1 MPGALSC
8 SEGALRR
15 LVFFSEIAIVCGL
28 HCGDSGP
35 LMAKEDARAVEAL
48 TTINKVLSALDDQ
61 SRQRVIDS
69 VITFFGHNRARS
81 EDLQARVSTPSSPRP
96 QFSEDH
102 RPSPKE
108 FLFQKQPKTDVERM
122 ACLAFYLTHFRDTP
136 HFKTLDLAKLNTEA
150 AQTKFSNAAYAAN
163 NATSSGYLAPAPK
176 GQRQITAAGEQFVAA
191 LPDREAAQ
199 NAMAA
204 ARRRKNPRRKK

>member
-1 MPGALSC
+1 
-8 SEGALRR
+8 
-15 LVFFSEIAIVCGL
+15 
-28 HCGDSGP
+28 
-35 LMAKEDARAVEAL
+35 MAKEDARAVEAL

-81 EDLQARVSTPSSPRP
+81 EELQTRASTPSSPRP